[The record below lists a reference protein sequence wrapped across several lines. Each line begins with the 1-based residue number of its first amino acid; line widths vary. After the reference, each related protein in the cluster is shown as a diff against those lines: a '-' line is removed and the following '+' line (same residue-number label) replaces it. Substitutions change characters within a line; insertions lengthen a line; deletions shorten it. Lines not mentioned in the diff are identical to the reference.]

1 MQNIVLSD
9 DNDVSMQDTSMEA
22 AGASN
27 HDDSGSMT
35 KALNGPKE
43 DMMNLETS
51 HGNKD
56 TARDASNIRVRV
68 IHMFQ

>member
-9 DNDVSMQDTSMEA
+9 SNDVSMQDTPIEA

-27 HDDSGSMT
+27 DSGSMT
-35 KALNGPKE
+35 KALNGPQE

-56 TARDASNIRVRV
+56 TAHDASNIRVRV
-68 IHMFQ
+68 IHVFQ